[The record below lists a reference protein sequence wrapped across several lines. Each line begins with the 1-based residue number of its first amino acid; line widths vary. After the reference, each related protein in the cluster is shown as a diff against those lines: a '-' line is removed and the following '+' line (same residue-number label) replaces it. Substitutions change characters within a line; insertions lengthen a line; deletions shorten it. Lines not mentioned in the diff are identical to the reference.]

1 MKSIKKLGIA
11 LALIA
16 PCILAAPAVP
26 AFEPLR
32 ETELEAQELLTGGW
46 RTEWSGKK
54 VACWPDPCPP
64 SEWCCAI
71 IWPGA
76 A

>member
-11 LALIA
+11 LALLA

-32 ETELEAQELLTGGW
+32 ETELEAQELIIDML
-46 RTEWSGKK
+46 RTDVFEDHA
-54 VACWPDPCPP
+54 VCWLRPCRPLEP
-64 SEWCCAI
+64 CCI
-71 IWPGA
+71 LFRPGA

>member
-32 ETELEAQELLTGGW
+32 ETELEAQELIIDRL
-46 RTEWSGKK
+46 RTD
-54 VACWPDPCPP
+54 VFDHHAVCWLQPCRPFEP
-64 SEWCCAI
+64 CCI
-71 IWPGA
+71 LFRPGA

>member
-32 ETELEAQELLTGGW
+32 ETELEAQELLMNGW
-46 RTEWSGKK
+46 RTQWSGDF
-54 VACWPDPCPP
+54 VICWPDPCPMF
-64 SEWCCAI
+64 EWCCVI
-71 IWPGA
+71 FRPGA